1 MVMLTF
7 ELKTVNWY
15 CELWVCVTHDDNNNG
30 YLHLWL
36 ILCYVPIFLCYC
48 IRYIFFSI
56 FPSFLHIFHAAWT
69 PYGTMALI
77 GSFGDKVQ
85 INNFILMFFF
95 ALNVFVYL
103 YLTECFLI
111 NLKNLLTPG
120 VTMIPACA
128 CKFVACLDP
137 YVYAISHPR
146 YRYWPSFMYF
156 LWKFLFTLLYDTFIT
171 FHS

>member
-15 CELWVCVTHDDNNNG
+15 CELWVRVTLDDNNNG

-36 ILCYVPIFLCYC
+36 ILCCAHFLCYW
-48 IRYIFFSI
+48 IQLFFSI
-56 FPSFLHIFHAAWT
+56 FPSVPQCTAWT

-77 GSFGDKVQ
+77 GSFGNKVES
-85 INNFILMFFF
+85 IISLLFRTCSLKMWKKRT
-95 ALNVFVYL
+95 VYL
-103 YLTECFLI
+103 IGYFLVFLI
-111 NLKNLLTPG
+111 LKQLLTPG

-146 YRYWPSFMYF
+146 YRYAAPCV
-156 LWKFLFTLLYDTFIT
+156 FTQ
-171 FHS
+171 